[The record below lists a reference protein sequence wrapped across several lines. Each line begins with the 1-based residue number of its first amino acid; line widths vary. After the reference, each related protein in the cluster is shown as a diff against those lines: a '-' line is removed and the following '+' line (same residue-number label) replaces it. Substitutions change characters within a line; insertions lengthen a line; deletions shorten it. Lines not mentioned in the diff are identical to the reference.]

1 MTRTLTVLALAL
13 VLGACNSSPLR
24 GVGDWFA
31 DARELEVTEFGRST
45 LCGSQDDHPRVRL
58 FQDISRFEAWR
69 EERGIEFAGFEQ
81 AGDDRIVVIEQ
92 GRRPTAGY
100 QVAVSRVAELRGSE
114 LSLHVTMLSPRPGA
128 MTAQMITSPCVVVGV
143 PRVDIRKLRV
153 IDQSGEQRAV
163 WYR

>member
-1 MTRTLTVLALAL
+1 MKQSRRERAPFAP
-13 VLGACNSSPLR
+13 APAAAASSEPR
-24 GVGDWFA
+24 YEGEEWVV
-31 DARELEVTEFGRST
+31 RERLE
-45 LCGSQDDHPRVRL
+45 
-58 FQDISRFEAWR
+58 
-69 EERGIEFAGFEQ
+69 